1 MKKNHNIFLYFFAKF
16 CKTLFNTISS
26 ISRENIYGTFSM
38 DLIEKNQSLFA
49 SIYVSNFLI
58 TNYNV

>member
-26 ISRENIYGTFSM
+26 ISRENIYGTFLM
-38 DLIEKNQSLFA
+38 DLIEKIEVYFHQFMYQSL
-49 SIYVSNFLI
+49 
-58 TNYNV
+58 